1 MSRESRQL
9 REREKNAEVKT
20 KVHRKLLQSLNSET
34 LRLISKERLRGEIGQ
49 AVEKLLLQEN
59 IPMTLPERDRIIEE
73 ILDEVFGYGP
83 LEPLMKDSSI
93 TDILVNNYTK
103 VYIER
108 RGMLQKTQV
117 QFKDNKHLLHI
128 TEKMVTAVGRRIDE
142 ANPIVAARLS
152 DGSRVTAAIPPV
164 TLDGPALSIRRF
176 GGHVVT
182 NDELVANGT
191 LTSVM
196 LQLLDG
202 CVRARL
208 NLVISGG
215 SGSGK
220 TTLLNALS
228 RFIPDTE
235 RIVTIEDIAEL
246 MLQQRH
252 IVRLET
258 RDASIEGQGAITP
271 RDLLINALRMRP
283 DRIIVGEARGSEAL
297 DMLQAMNTGHDG
309 SMTTMHAN
317 SPWDCFH
324 RIQTMVLM
332 ANVGLTEPVIRQ
344 QAASAIQVVVQ
355 MSRMR
360 DGSRK
365 VSSIAEVIGAT
376 DSGVELGEIYRF
388 ERTGVGESGRVEG
401 RFVCTGYVPKF
412 MERLKARGV
421 SLPLPLGEAGE
432 WSEPGEGRS
441 STATSTL
448 TQPSPRRRGI
458 SGT

>member
-1 MSRESRQL
+1 MAFVPTSRAAASHSDL
-9 REREKNAEVKT
+9 KS
-20 KVHRKLLQSLNSET
+20 KVHRKLQQSLNSDT

-73 ILDEVFGYGP
+73 ILDEVFGFGP
-83 LEPLMKDSSI
+83 LEPLMKDPTI
-93 TDILVNNYTK
+93 TDILVNNYSK

-108 RGMLQKTQV
+108 RGILQRTQV

-128 TEKMVTAVGRRIDE
+128 IEKMVTAVGRRIDE
-142 ANPIVAARLS
+142 ANPIVAARLA
-152 DGSRVTAAIPPV
+152 DGSRVTAAIPPI

-176 GGHVVT
+176 GAHVLS

-191 LTSVM
+191 LTSSM

-208 NLVISGG
+208 NMVISGG

-228 RFIPDTE
+228 RFIPETE

-246 MLQQRH
+246 ILQQRH

-258 RDASIEGQGAITP
+258 REASIEGQGAVTS
-271 RDLLINALRMRP
+271 RDLMINALRMRP
-283 DRIIVGEARGSEAL
+283 DRIIVGEARGPEAL

-317 SPWDCFH
+317 SPSDCFH

-355 MSRMR
+355 MSRFP

-365 VSSIAEVIGAT
+365 VSSIAEVTGFS
-376 DSGVELGEIYRF
+376 DKGVEIEEIFRY
-388 ERTGVGESGRVEG
+388 ERSGLDADRRVAG
-401 RFVCTGYVPKF
+401 QFVATGYRPQF
-412 MERLKARGV
+412 MNRLHARGIEV
-421 SLPLPLGEAGE
+421 NL
-432 WSEPGEGRS
+432 
-441 STATSTL
+441 
-448 TQPSPRRRGI
+448 Q
-458 SGT
+458 

>member
-1 MSRESRQL
+1 MTRPIVPTSRASASHADL
-9 REREKNAEVKT
+9 KS
-20 KVHRKLLQSLNSET
+20 KVHRKLLQSLNSDT

-73 ILDEVFGYGP
+73 ILDEVFGFGP
-83 LEPLMKDSSI
+83 LEPLMKDPSI
-93 TDILVNNYTK
+93 TDILVNNYSK

-108 RGMLQKTQV
+108 RGVLQRGQV

-128 TEKMVTAVGRRIDE
+128 IEKMVAAVGRRIDE
-142 ANPIVAARLS
+142 ANPIVAARLA

-164 TLDGPALSIRRF
+164 TLDGPTLSIRRF
-176 GGHVVT
+176 GGHVLT
-182 NDELVANGT
+182 NDELLANGT
-191 LTSVM
+191 LNPAM
-196 LQLLDG
+196 LHLLAG

-208 NLVISGG
+208 NMVISGG

-220 TTLLNALS
+220 TTFLNALS
-228 RFIPDTE
+228 RFIPETE

-252 IVRLET
+252 VVRLET
-258 RDASIEGQGAITP
+258 REVNIEGQGAVTQ
-271 RDLLINALRMRP
+271 RDLMINALRMRP

-317 SPWDCFH
+317 SPSDCFH

-332 ANVGLTEPVIRQ
+332 ANMGLTEPVIRQ
-344 QAASAIQVVVQ
+344 QAASAIQAVIQ
-355 MSRMR
+355 MARFR

-365 VSSIAEVIGAT
+365 VSSIAEVVGCT
-376 DSGVELGEIYRF
+376 GHGVQLEEIFRY
-388 ERTGVGESGRVEG
+388 ERTGLDESGHVVG
-401 RFVCTGYVPKF
+401 QFLATGYRPQF
-412 MERLKARGV
+412 MDRLKARGLETEQ
-421 SLPLPLGEAGE
+421 S
-432 WSEPGEGRS
+432 WSR
-441 STATSTL
+441 
-448 TQPSPRRRGI
+448 
-458 SGT
+458 